1 MRTALGCLAA
11 CLLLTAAVSAQ
22 WITVKMPR
30 TPRTADGKPNL
41 TAPMP
46 RTTDGK
52 PDLSGIWRRV
62 AAARNDNADGNFNLL
77 DWMPNGAQIRMKP
90 DAEALYLRRRNV
102 LKGGGRPSQEC
113 LPHSIPDS
121 MLPGV
126 MFKVVQ
132 NADETIMLF
141 EEFNH
146 FRQIFT
152 DGRALPVEPQPA
164 WWGYSVGRW
173 DGNVFV
179 VTTSGFN
186 DRSWLDDTGHPHS
199 EALKTTERFR
209 RIDFGHMEMQVTID
223 DAQMYLAPFTATVRL
238 DLQPDTEL
246 LENICENEKD
256 SDHIVLGK

>member
-1 MRTALGCLAA
+1 LLGCLAA
-11 CLLLTAAVSAQ
+11 CAVIAASASAQ
-22 WITVKMPR
+22 WITVKVPR

-41 TAPMP
+41 AAPMP
-46 RTTDGK
+46 RTPEGK

-62 AAARNDNADGNFNLL
+62 DPTKHDNDDGNFNVL
-77 DWMPNGAQIRMKP
+77 DWMPDGARIQMKP
-90 DAEALYLRRRNV
+90 EAAALYQRRRDV

-121 MLPGV
+121 MLPPV
-126 MFKVVQ
+126 IFKIIQ
-132 NADETIMLF
+132 IPDETVLLF

-173 DGNVFV
+173 DGNTFV
-179 VTTSGFN
+179 VTTAGFN

-209 RIDFGHMEMQVTID
+209 RIDFGHMEMQVTIE
-223 DAQMYLAPFTATVRL
+223 DAQTYLAPFTMTVRFE
-238 DLQPDTEL
+238 LQPDTEL

-256 SDHIVLGK
+256 SEHITLGK

>member
-1 MRTALGCLAA
+1 MRAFIGCVAA
-11 CLLLTAAVSAQ
+11 CLLLTASVSAQ
-22 WITVKMPR
+22 WITVKLPR

-41 TAPMP
+41 TAPAP
-46 RTTDGK
+46 RTAEGK

-62 AAARNDNADGNFNLL
+62 APTRNDNEDGNFNLL
-77 DWMPNGAQIRMKP
+77 DWMPDGAQIRMKP
-90 DAEALYLRRRNV
+90 DAEALYLHRRNV

-121 MLPGV
+121 MLPPV
-126 MFKVVQ
+126 IFKVVQ
-132 NADETIMLF
+132 VPDVTIILF

-152 DGRALPVEPQPA
+152 DGRALPVDPQPA
-164 WWGYSVGRW
+164 WWGYSIGRW
-173 DGNVFV
+173 DGNTFV

-186 DRSWLDDTGHPHS
+186 DRSWLDDTGHPHG
-199 EALKTTERFR
+199 EGLKTTERFR
-209 RIDFGHMEMQVTID
+209 RIDFGHMETQVTID
-223 DAQMYLAPFTATVRL
+223 DAQMYLAPFTLTIRF

-256 SDHIVLGK
+256 SEHIILGK